1 MTKTVAHLTTENDD
15 LRARVTV
22 LEGLISSDGN
32 TSPLSKPKEESNGL
46 SHNPESIS
54 FEEGVESERLDDL
67 QQNTSRRL
75 VNGENYDQR
84 RKSIVRTPPSP
95 TGVIAFHAYLSKDS
109 SGPLPI
115 HHVLTFDVVT
125 LNKGQGYNA
134 FDGIFVVPVAGTY
147 VFTWSFMS
155 EPHGTVYTQLMK
167 NAEVIGRRYA
177 DSATASVWDFSTGV
191 VVVDVAVG
199 NHIYVRL
206 GYESNG
212 KVLSIAESKTS
223 FSGWLLD

>member
-1 MTKTVAHLTTENDD
+1 MLEVHLCVSYECTLEIEVFSSRIQWHLTKVRDIKIC
-15 LRARVTV
+15 
-22 LEGLISSDGN
+22 LELY
-32 TSPLSKPKEESNGL
+32 LYLFFK
-46 SHNPESIS
+46 
-54 FEEGVESERLDDL
+54 
-67 QQNTSRRL
+67 
-75 VNGENYDQR
+75 
-84 RKSIVRTPPSP
+84 VRTPPSP
-95 TGVIAFHAYLSKDS
+95 TGVIAFHAYKSKDS

-115 HHVLTFDVVT
+115 HHVLTFDVVS
-125 LNKGQGYNA
+125 LNKGDGYNA
-134 FDGIFVVPVAGTY
+134 FDGIFIVPVAGTY

-167 NAEVIGRRYA
+167 NADVIGTRYA

-212 KVLSIAESKTS
+212 KVLSITESKTS

>member
-1 MTKTVAHLTTENDD
+1 
-15 LRARVTV
+15 
-22 LEGLISSDGN
+22 
-32 TSPLSKPKEESNGL
+32 
-46 SHNPESIS
+46 
-54 FEEGVESERLDDL
+54 
-67 QQNTSRRL
+67 
-75 VNGENYDQR
+75 
-84 RKSIVRTPPSP
+84 
-95 TGVIAFHAYLSKDS
+95 
-109 SGPLPI
+109 
-115 HHVLTFDVVT
+115 
-125 LNKGQGYNA
+125 
-134 FDGIFVVPVAGTY
+134 
-147 VFTWSFMS
+147 MS

-212 KVLSIAESKTS
+212 KVLSITESKTS